1 MAKTQF
7 NNIEKRLSGGGAN
20 TPPLDMQQFIK
31 LADKEKTKIA
41 SETPGEE
48 FEIDLLQILSEWPTF
63 KKLNPSK
70 TYDDFLEEHGLLLR
84 LSDGGSVVDLSG
96 AKLEDL
102 KATFRSLMGR
112 DPKSAKEL
120 IRIIKLD
127 LKGMDARGVPY
138 GAF

>member
-1 MAKTQF
+1 MSRS
-7 NNIEKRLSGGGAN
+7 NIEN
-20 TPPLDMQQFIK
+20 TKDQRQSTKDFILK
-31 LADKEKTKIA
+31 LVDKVKEQPKIEVA
-41 SETPGEE
+41 SESPKEE
-48 FEIDLLQILSEWPTF
+48 FEIDLRQILAEWPTY

-70 TYDDFLEEHGLLLR
+70 TYDDFLEENGLLLS
-84 LSDGGSVVDLSG
+84 LSNGGSVVDLSG
-96 AKLEDL
+96 SKLDDL

-112 DPKSAKEL
+112 EPKSAKEL

>member
-1 MAKTQF
+1 MSRS
-7 NNIEKRLSGGGAN
+7 NIENIEDQRQSTK
-20 TPPLDMQQFIK
+20 DFILK
-31 LADKEKTKIA
+31 LGNKKPTIEIV
-41 SETPGEE
+41 SETPPEE
-48 FEIDLLQILSEWPTF
+48 WDLDLGTILSEWPTF

-70 TYDDFLEEHGLLLR
+70 TYDDFLEEHGLLLS
-84 LSDGGSVVDLSG
+84 LSNGGSVVDLSG
-96 AKLEDL
+96 SKLDDL

-112 DPKSAKEL
+112 EPKSAKEL